1 MRDYYKIF
9 KVSKNAN
16 IKEITNSYNKFKMNN
31 QLSVDIQT
39 MYDILSNVDTRKK
52 YDELINKYNTLKN
65 INRPFFGYDFDELY
79 IKSYTNIQYEKKKY
93 YIEDGMYLIYEKKV
107 IDGKINKSYYIEID
121 GKIKLISE
129 EKLNKI
135 KNEYYN
141 QKQINSELLKDS
153 SHNKVLPK

>member
-65 INRPFFGYDFDELY
+65 INIPFFGYDFDELY

>member
-1 MRDYYKIF
+1 ML
-9 KVSKNAN
+9 A
-16 IKEITNSYNKFKMNN
+16 
-31 QLSVDIQT
+31 
-39 MYDILSNVDTRKK
+39 
-52 YDELINKYNTLKN
+52 
-65 INRPFFGYDFDELY
+65 
-79 IKSYTNIQYEKKKY
+79 NIQYEKKKY